1 MSILKRGINLVI
13 AIPVYFIGLILMSC
27 SSNPI
32 NSSEPLELSGFSWGS
47 IEIEGAINADGSP
60 RAVDASTSTWT
71 FRQDGT
77 YTWFLFAPPFYDLN
91 GNGTYTFRGDTL
103 LVSGIVANLLIGE
116 IPQNYLILTFG
127 NDTFSFRD
135 DDGDR
140 WTYAKIN

>member
-1 MSILKRGINLVI
+1 MRASTNRSLVVIIKILLAV
-13 AIPVYFIGLILMSC
+13 FIFSSC
-27 SSNPI
+27 SGSSI

-91 GNGTYTFRGDTL
+91 GGGTYTFRGDTL
-103 LVSGIVANLLIGE
+103 LVSGIVANWLIGE